1 MARATARLLPNGDAL
16 FKFPYDAVFVAR
28 LKERL
33 PRHARAWRPEER
45 AWWVASAHVNQVC
58 GWFSEF
64 FPGANFVD
72 AGPRRADRAHTPPPP
87 PPRRDDPHAVL
98 HLLPSAPLELVEAAG
113 RCLSKIYHPDRHPEG
128 ERALATVQMQAINAA
143 LDQVRRLRGVA

>member
-33 PRHARAWRPEER
+33 PRHARAWRPEDR

-87 PPRRDDPHAVL
+87 PPRRDDPHATL
-98 HLLPSAPLELVEAAG
+98 HLLPSAPPAVVQAAYRALV
-113 RCLSKIYHPDRHPEG
+113 KTNHPDVLPAPER
-128 ERALATVQMQAINAA
+128 ERAHAVMLAVNAA
-143 LDQVRRLRGVA
+143 FEALQARGVA